1 MNTKKIIGIILAA
14 SMLLSGCNTG
24 KTVPSASSS
33 EETSQTLDKIVF
45 TDAETESETTVSETK
60 GVFEFNP
67 HVYSGQLSKTIPQ
80 EYWDAF
86 YNLCDALRK
95 GEDTFDCATEEAYKW
110 STDSTTLCC
119 LFPAAGL
126 KVEGKT
132 EDGSPAFE
140 NGKGKITYKMS
151 KEDWLKRQA
160 DFEAM
165 IVDIIN
171 SNVETDDTDYEKA
184 LKLYLYI
191 ANNYDYEYE
200 VIQEDNYVYKTFT
213 KKVGQCIN
221 FAAVYGYL
229 LLQVGVDGLACG
241 TYDGTCH
248 AWTYVVINGKGYHID
263 TTWALKSCY
272 PGVEHVYLDYFMM
285 SDEERNNDNCL
296 IKDLTVDVLP
306 GYWVSRTNASYA
318 ATDNHYNIRSYCGFI
333 SLDEENKIVHYVDMN
348 NEPHEFHYDI

>member
-1 MNTKKIIGIILAA
+1 MKKCLFTILGVIFPLLVSSQTIIATKSGDFIKGYNVDIGEDYVYYTQDI
-14 SMLLSGCNTG
+14 
-24 KTVPSASSS
+24 S
-33 EETSQTLDKIVF
+33 EESPINKIAKNNIF
-45 TDAETESETTVSETK
+45 A
-60 GVFEFNP
+60 
-67 HVYSGQLSKTIPQ
+67 I
-80 EYWDAF
+80 
-86 YNLCDALRK
+86 RK
-95 GEDTFDCATEEAYKW
+95 
-110 STDSTTLCC
+110 
-119 LFPAAGL
+119 
-126 KVEGKT
+126 
-132 EDGSPAFE
+132 E
-140 NGKGKITYKMS
+140 NGEQVVFDS
-151 KEDWLKRQA
+151 KAEELA
-160 DFEAM
+160 DSIYIREEGYGDKSLPD
-165 IVDIIN
+165 VDIDN
-171 SNVETDDTDYEKA
+171 YEGFLLQKGNVVYVESGDTDYEKA